1 MIPLAHRF
9 FSLGCVGAVLVASL
23 STASADDE
31 RAQVR
36 KTHIRAGSRH
46 TIISVRGLKPS
57 VSNVSG
63 VTASAEHTRP
73 RPRLVGFSPL
83 VAITTTDAGFP
94 IGHDLEYEQTLEDSY
109 VGSPLNAIAE
119 PGFVIGFLD
128 SGADVVLAAGSFAD
142 QLGLFGSNL
151 TSNSIP
157 IGGVGG
163 LINAA
168 ITIPVGFF
176 AAGLSAIDDAGAL
189 NYGALVGHSNV
200 CGLAIPPIVCGG
212 IEAVSAVIGMPL
224 MAFHN
229 SVIRVDTPRVVTV
242 DGTTYQSPDVQLLGR
257 FDPLPFYQHLM
268 SLELVGLFPVITT
281 ANYYADFVDLETPIL
296 PTLLSFGAG
305 LLPSGGAFLDTI
317 FVAEGEPSPTN
328 PVQPMRV
335 LVDTGAQSSIM
346 SPGIAA
352 ALSLPRTPDFTVD
365 VCGVAGLVEG
375 VPGYW
380 IDYVKINALGGALEF
395 SKAPFIVLD
404 LPSPEGGSLDGV
416 LGMNFFWN
424 RNVILE
430 PTWGLNGLSTAY
442 FHVSRPIPVAYA
454 DNDVD
459 FDVDSTDAATWLSCI
474 TGPGPTI
481 VNPECD
487 HFDGEGDS
495 DVDLADFAHLQ
506 ICFRGADITA
516 DTECGP

>member
-1 MIPLAHRF
+1 MFVLCAGLSFVVSGVLAGEGEREVRDTTIRAGSSQTIVSIRGLRPSPIHRMD
-9 FSLGCVGAVLVASL
+9 GVTT
-23 STASADDE
+23 STASAD
-31 RAQVR
+31 
-36 KTHIRAGSRH
+36 
-46 TIISVRGLKPS
+46 P
-57 VSNVSG
+57 
-63 VTASAEHTRP
+63 RP

-94 IGHDLEYEQTLEDSY
+94 LGHDLEYEQSIENSY
-109 VGSPLNAIAE
+109 VGSPLNAFAE

-128 SGADVVLAAGSFAD
+128 SGADVNLAAGSFAD
-142 QLGLFGSNL
+142 QLGLFGANL

-163 LINAA
+163 QINAP
-168 ITIPVGFF
+168 ITMPIGFF
-176 AAGLSAIDDAGAL
+176 AAGLSAIDEVGAL
-189 NYGALVGHSNV
+189 NFDALVGHSNV
-200 CGLAIPPIVCGG
+200 CGLSIPPIDCGAG
-212 IEAVSAVIGMPL
+212 EAVSAVIGMPL

-242 DGTTYQSPDVQLLGR
+242 NGTTYQSPDVELLGP
-257 FDPLPFYQHLM
+257 FDPLPFFDHLM
-268 SLELVGLFPVITT
+268 GLELGGLFPIVTT
-281 ANYYADFVDLETPIL
+281 ANYFADFVDLETPIL
-296 PTLLSFGAG
+296 PTLLSFGPG
-305 LLPSGGAFLDTI
+305 LLPSGGAFLGTI

-352 ALSLPRTPDFTVD
+352 ALSLPLTPDFTVD
-365 VCGVAGLVEG
+365 VCGVGGLVEG

-380 IDYVKINALGGALEF
+380 IDFVKINALGGALEF
-395 SKAPFIVLD
+395 SKAPFVVLD
-404 LPSPEGGSLDGV
+404 LPAPDGGSLDGV

-430 PTWGLNGLSTAY
+430 PIWGLNGISTAS
-442 FHVSRPIPVAYA
+442 FHVSAPIPVAYA

-459 FDVDSTDAATWLSCI
+459 FDVDHADAATQLSCL

-487 HFDGEGDS
+487 HFDAEGDS
-495 DVDLADFAHLQ
+495 DVDLMDVQRLQ
-506 ICFRGADITA
+506 ICFSGAGETA
-516 DTECGP
+516 DAQCGP